1 MVFTVKQQ
9 VDLPSQRKSEEIIDV
24 TFCFSKE
31 DEKDDKVVRAN
42 KTILSF
48 ACDVFKT
55 QVFGSI
61 PPESVIF
68 VKDSTVD
75 VFDIFIDILYNVKID
90 LQVFDV
96 KFLGDLFY
104 LAEKYGVNAVKAA
117 IVEDVKLRKIKLNDI
132 LEIMK
137 VAEANAHLV
146 EFAESLEM
154 LCAKLVL
161 KSTTGHLSELFEM
174 SEVENENSHVL
185 HKLMRKVNGLK
196 NSKEVSSP
204 HSVESPT
211 PSKKRR
217 NTEENSIQIWGRCP
231 MCDQEFDIVLLEQ
244 HAYNCGR

>member
-1 MVFTVKQQ
+1 M
-9 VDLPSQRKSEEIIDV
+9 
-24 TFCFSKE
+24 
-31 DEKDDKVVRAN
+31 
-42 KTILSF
+42 
-48 ACDVFKT
+48 
-55 QVFGSI
+55 
-61 PPESVIF
+61 
-68 VKDSTVD
+68 
-75 VFDIFIDILYNVKID
+75 
-90 LQVFDV
+90 
-96 KFLGDLFY
+96 
-104 LAEKYGVNAVKAA
+104 
-117 IVEDVKLRKIKLNDI
+117 NDI

-137 VAEANAHLV
+137 VAEANAHIV

-196 NSKEVSSP
+196 KFKEVSSP

-217 NTEENSIQIWGRCP
+217 NTEENGIHARDFMGRRSSPKNKQIWGRCP
-231 MCDQEFDIVLLEQ
+231 MCDQEFDMVLLEQ